1 MKTTTGWGRRADETT
16 RTSDD
21 ARTGLRA
28 VGVLLAGLLCCSM
41 GSVHAA
47 TFLTTS
53 GGTKSTFKGI
63 ATNTNLECDLAGLK
77 VDATTTVPPTLV
89 LGGAAGSDIFCK
101 EVSIGD
107 ATTIA
112 GTVVDSGWFTLK
124 QTVLNNCLTVDST
137 SVPGQTT
144 WTCKLPTGRNTALAR
159 WIIQPTAQYQ
169 AQFCAGIAD
178 PNPATAVNEACYAE
192 HGTPDGARAR
202 DFPARDVNG
211 GVLGDGVDDLAD
223 GEVLRFTAPDGRLLF
238 GPCHS
243 GSFEGG
249 SPVLCEQRVQ
259 GTSYRTRTDGAAE
272 TVYVVGI
279 DISPTINMSN
289 SSESSTL
296 PTTVYGSADFRVR
309 NIDTSAFTLVGP
321 FGTADVTSS
330 AFSFSDQSTLD
341 GYEDLRIGFD
351 RLKFIEAIKTVTG
364 LCPSS
369 QTDVTLSLRGA
380 YVSSG
385 KTGKWQGSDTVV
397 IGNCSP

>member
-1 MKTTTGWGRRADETT
+1 MKTMTTSWGRHMGGTT
-16 RTSDD
+16 RNSGD
-21 ARTGLRA
+21 ARIRVRA
-28 VGVLLAGLLCCSM
+28 GSVLLAGLLCGSM

-77 VDATTTVPPTLV
+77 VDATTAVTPTLV

-101 EVSIGD
+101 EISIETGAVTD
-107 ATTIA
+107 T
-112 GTVVDSGWFTLK
+112 GWFTLK
-124 QTVLNNCLTVDST
+124 QTALNNCLSVDST

-144 WTCKLPTGRNTALAR
+144 WTCKVPTGRNSARAR

-169 AQFCAGIAD
+169 AQFCAGIPD
-178 PNPATAVNEACYAE
+178 PNTATAVNEACYAE

-211 GVLGDGVDDLAD
+211 GVLGDAVDDLAD
-223 GEVLRFTAPDGRLLF
+223 GEVLRFTAPGGRLLF

-259 GTSYRTRTDGAAE
+259 GTSYRTRTDGTAE

-296 PTTVYGSADFRVR
+296 PTTVYGSADFSVR
-309 NIDTSAFTLVGP
+309 NVDTSSFTLFGP
-321 FGTADVTSS
+321 FGAANVTAS
-330 AFSFSDQSTLD
+330 AFSYSDQGTLD

-385 KTGKWQGSDTVV
+385 KIGKWQGTDTVV